1 MKHYGT
7 IAAAMAA
14 LSIILSACGGSP
26 TAAPNAAPKVD
37 AAATKASME
46 KEAMAKEA
54 MVSAESTKEAMTK
67 AETMKKEEMVKADAT
82 KEAMAMADATKV
94 AMEKETM
101 VKADATKEAMAMADA
116 TKVAMEK
123 EAMVKADATA
133 AAGTDPIKEA
143 MAGEAMML
151 AKGEFTKV
159 DASHF
164 ANGQAS
170 IDKTA
175 AGKLVLRFSNFVA
188 ADGPDLYV
196 HLSGNPEPRDADGVM
211 GNGNL
216 DLGKL
221 KQGSGDQEYELPA
234 DFDASKFKSVV
245 IYCKRFSVV
254 FSTAT
259 LAK

>member
-1 MKHYGT
+1 
-7 IAAAMAA
+7 
-14 LSIILSACGGSP
+14 
-26 TAAPNAAPKVD
+26 
-37 AAATKASME
+37 
-46 KEAMAKEA
+46 MAKEA

-67 AETMKKEEMVKADAT
+67 AEDMKKEEMVKAN
-82 KEAMAMADATKV
+82 
-94 AMEKETM
+94 
-101 VKADATKEAMAMADA
+101 ATKEAMAMADA

-123 EAMVKADATA
+123 EAMVKADATATA

-175 AGKLVLRFSNFVA
+175 DGKLVLRFSNFEA

-196 HLSGNPEPRDADGVM
+196 HLSGNPEPRDAAGVM

-234 DFDASKFKSVV
+234 DFDAGKFKSVV